1 MMKVMVDSKK
11 GLKTDLRVIVDKKT
25 INDQMVVRFEELKK
39 TVNLKGF
46 RPGKVPI
53 EILKR
58 QFGKA
63 VYGEVL
69 DKVLKESS
77 SKALEDKKIKVAGQ
91 PKIDLK
97 KYEEDKDLEYTI
109 HVEQLPKINI
119 KKEVGE
125 IKIINY
131 EIKTTNT
138 DIDKRIKGI
147 AKNQN
152 NFEDKKIEEA
162 ATQGDLVVFDYKAT
176 IDGKDFKGGEGN
188 NTQIIL
194 GKDLFIKDFDK
205 QLIGIKKQE
214 EKIVE
219 VTLPENYPHKEYSNK
234 KAKFV
239 CKIINIKSPKE
250 IIINDEF
257 AKTLGAKDLND
268 LKTIVS
274 KQIQEQY
281 KNTLDTITKKEIL
294 DQLDKFQDIQI
305 PENLIQQEIELL
317 NHGMKSEEIEKNKKV
332 NEETARKRI
341 KTGLILNEFGEQNN
355 LKVNEEEIKNEIQ
368 KQIQMMPDQAKQ
380 VTEYYQKNPSAVA
393 SLRGGIYEEKIISLI
408 KEKAKSTKK
417 NISTDEAEKII
428 LDQNKE
434 SKKTSAVQPKIQ
446 KTTTKKPGKRKKVSK
461 K

>member
-1 MMKVMVDSKK
+1 MKVTVDYKK
-11 GLKTDLRVIVDKKT
+11 GLKIDLRVTVDKKT
-25 INDQMVVRFEELKK
+25 INDQMLGRFEELKK

-69 DKVLKESS
+69 DKVLKETS

-91 PKIDLK
+91 PKIELK
-97 KYEEDKDLEYTI
+97 KYGENKDLEYTI

-119 KKEVGE
+119 KEVGE
-125 IKIINY
+125 IKITNY
-131 EIKTTNT
+131 EIKTTNI
-138 DIDKRIKGI
+138 DIDKRIKDI

-152 NFEDKKIEEA
+152 NFEDKNIEEA
-162 ATQGDLVVFDYKAT
+162 ATEGDLVIFDYKAT
-176 IDGKDFKGGEGN
+176 IDGKDFKGGEGK

-205 QLIGIKKQE
+205 QLIGIKKQK

-219 VTLPENYPHKEYSNK
+219 VTLPDNYPHKEYSNK
-234 KAKFV
+234 KAKFI
-239 CKIINIKSPKE
+239 CKIINIKNQKVIE
-250 IIINDEF
+250 INDEF
-257 AKTLGAKDLND
+257 AKTLGAKDLNN
-268 LKTIVS
+268 LKMIVS

-281 KNTLDTITKKEIL
+281 KNTLDTITKKEIM
-294 DQLDKFQDIQI
+294 DQLDKFKDIQI
-305 PENLIQQEIELL
+305 PKNLIQQEIELL
-317 NHGMKSEEIEKNKKV
+317 NHGIKKEEIEKNKKL
-332 NEETARKRI
+332 NEETAKKRI
-341 KTGLILNEFGEQNN
+341 KVGLILNEFGEEYN

-368 KQIQMMPDQAKQ
+368 KHIQMVPNQAKQ
-380 VTEYYQKNPSAVA
+380 VAKYYQQNPSAVA
-393 SLRGGIYEEKIISLI
+393 SLRGGIYEDKIISLI

-417 NISTDEAEKII
+417 TISTNEAEKII
-428 LDQNKE
+428 LDKNKE
-434 SKKTSAVQPKIQ
+434 LKKSSVTQSKIKKTTIKSDRKQ
-446 KTTTKKPGKRKKVSK
+446 KKVSK

>member
-1 MMKVMVDSKK
+1 MKVTVDSKK
-11 GLKTDLRVIVDKKT
+11 GLKTDLRVTVDKKT
-25 INDQMVVRFEELKK
+25 INDQMLGRFEELKK

-97 KYEEDKDLEYTI
+97 KHGENKDLEYTI
-109 HVEQLPKINI
+109 QVEQLPKIKTKGI
-119 KKEVGE
+119 EE
-125 IKIINY
+125 IKITNY
-131 EIKTTNT
+131 EIKTTNI
-138 DIDKRIKGI
+138 DIDKRIKDI

-152 NFEDKKIEEA
+152 NFKDKKNEETA
-162 ATQGDLVVFDYKAT
+162 AQGDLVIFDYKAT
-176 IDGKDFKGGEGN
+176 IDGKDFKGGEGS

-219 VTLPENYPHKEYSNK
+219 VTLPDNYPHKEYSNK

-250 IIINDEF
+250 IKINDEF

-317 NHGMKSEEIEKNKKV
+317 NHGMKNEEIEKNKKL
-332 NEETARKRI
+332 NEETAKKRI
-341 KTGLILNEFGEQNN
+341 KIGLILNEFGEQNN

-408 KEKAKSTKK
+408 KEKARSTKK

-434 SKKTSAVQPKIQ
+434 PKKSSVALPKIK

>member
-1 MMKVMVDSKK
+1 MKVTVDSKK
-11 GLKTDLRVIVDKKT
+11 GLKINLRVVVDKKT
-25 INDQMVVRFEELKK
+25 INDQMVGRFEELKK

-46 RPGKVPI
+46 RPGRVPI
-53 EILKR
+53 EILKK

-77 SKALEDKKIKVAGQ
+77 SKALEEKKIKVAGQ

-97 KYEEDKDLEYTI
+97 KYGEDKDLEYTI

-234 KAKFV
+234 IAKFV
-239 CKIINIKSPKE
+239 CKIINIKGPKE
-250 IIINDEF
+250 IKINDEF

-317 NHGMKSEEIEKNKKV
+317 NHGMKNEEIEKNKKV

-355 LKVNEEEIKNEIQ
+355 LKVDEEEIKNEIQ

-408 KEKAKSTKK
+408 KEKARSTKK

-434 SKKTSAVQPKIQ
+434 SKKSSPARLKTQ
-446 KTTTKKPGKRKKVSK
+446 KTTTKKLGKRKKVSK

>member
-1 MMKVMVDSKK
+1 MKVTIDSKK
-11 GLKTDLRVIVDKKT
+11 GLMTNLRVTVDKKT
-25 INDQMVVRFEELKK
+25 INDQIIGRFEELKK

-46 RPGKVPI
+46 RPGKVPV

-77 SKALEDKKIKVAGQ
+77 TKALEDKKIKVVGQ

-97 KYEEDKDLEYTI
+97 SHGEDKDLEYTI
-109 HVEQLPKINI
+109 HVEQLPKIKI
-119 KKEVGE
+119 KELKE
-125 IKIINY
+125 IKITNY
-131 EIKTTNT
+131 EIKATNI
-138 DIDKRIKGI
+138 DIDKRIKDI

-152 NFEDKKIEEA
+152 NFKDKNTKKA
-162 ATQGDLVVFDYKAT
+162 AIKGDLVVFDYKAT
-176 IDGKDFKGGEGN
+176 IDGKDFKGGEGK

-205 QLIGIKKQE
+205 QLIGVKKQK
-214 EKIVE
+214 EKIVD
-219 VTLPENYPHKEYSNK
+219 VTLPDNYPHKEYSNR

-239 CKIINIKSPKE
+239 CKIINIKSPEE
-250 IIINDEF
+250 IKINDEF
-257 AKTLGAKDLND
+257 AKTLGAKNLND
-268 LKTIVS
+268 LKIIVS

-294 DQLDKFQDIQI
+294 DQLDKFHDIQI
-305 PENLIQQEIELL
+305 PENLIQQETELL
-317 NHGMKSEEIEKNKKV
+317 NQGRQKEEIEKNKKL
-332 NEETARKRI
+332 NEETAKKRI
-341 KTGLILNEFGEQNN
+341 KIGLILNEFGEQNN
-355 LKVNEEEIKNEIQ
+355 LKVNEEEIKSEIN

-380 VTEYYQKNPSAVA
+380 ITEYYQQNPSAVA
-393 SLRGGIYEEKIISLI
+393 SLRGGIYEDKIISLI
-408 KEKAKSTKK
+408 KKKARSTKK
-417 NISTDEAEKII
+417 TISIKEAEKII

-434 SKKTSAVQPKIQ
+434 PKKSGAAQPKIQ
-446 KTTTKKPGKRKKVSK
+446 KTTTTKPRKQKKVSK